1 MSPFFTIFHRLHH
14 HFPDENP
21 YRCIFHLRAHA
32 EGLTRGCRLGCATSG
47 ENGGIF
53 QWRLRWCAKHLTIT
67 SFFKCEAMVFQCLTW
82 FDHEK
87 SEESRNWPWFTSG
100 EKKQWFD
107 HQIRVKQMWFI
118 HVANSLRKS
127 TCNWQSMHLSIYR
140 SIYLP
145 IYLVISYR
153 TSYLSLYLSSV
164 SSISS
169 IYLSIYRSIDLSI
182 YPSTV
187 SIPAYSW
194 HFCWTWKW
202 SRRWRN
208 TLLLKFLF

>member
-67 SFFKCEAMVFQCLTW
+67 SFFKCE
-82 FDHEK
+82 
-87 SEESRNWPWFTSG
+87 ESRNWPWFTSG
-100 EKKQWFD
+100 EKNSGLTIKFGWN
-107 HQIRVKQMWFI
+107 KCGLSMWRI
-118 HVANSLRKS
+118 HCENLHATGNL
-127 TCNWQSMHLSIYR
+127 CIYLSIDL
-140 SIYLP
+140 STYLS

-153 TSYLSLYLSSV
+153 TSYLSLYL
-164 SSISS
+164 
-169 IYLSIYRSIDLSI
+169 
-182 YPSTV
+182 
-187 SIPAYSW
+187 
-194 HFCWTWKW
+194 
-202 SRRWRN
+202 
-208 TLLLKFLF
+208 

>member
-1 MSPFFTIFHRLHH
+1 MWSHGFSMF
-14 HFPDENP
+14 D
-21 YRCIFHLRAHA
+21 
-32 EGLTRGCRLGCATSG
+32 
-47 ENGGIF
+47 
-53 QWRLRWCAKHLTIT
+53 
-67 SFFKCEAMVFQCLTW
+67 MV
-82 FDHEK
+82 
-87 SEESRNWPWFTSG
+87 WPWEIWGIT
-100 EKKQWFD
+100 ELTVIHIWWKKQWFD

-182 YPSTV
+182 YL
-187 SIPAYSW
+187 SIYSIYSCI
-194 HFCWTWKW
+194 FLAF
-202 SRRWRN
+202 
-208 TLLLKFLF
+208 LLNLEVKPQVEEHSPFKVLVLNPGQ

>member
-1 MSPFFTIFHRLHH
+1 MAKFSCLNPHVSPFFTIFHRLHH

-100 EKKQWFD
+100 EKNSGLTIKFGWN
-107 HQIRVKQMWFI
+107 KCGLSMWRI
-118 HVANSLRKS
+118 HCENLHATGNL
-127 TCNWQSMHLSIYR
+127 CIYLSIDL
-140 SIYLP
+140 STYLS

-153 TSYLSLYLSSV
+153 TSYLSLYL
-164 SSISS
+164 
-169 IYLSIYRSIDLSI
+169 
-182 YPSTV
+182 
-187 SIPAYSW
+187 
-194 HFCWTWKW
+194 
-202 SRRWRN
+202 
-208 TLLLKFLF
+208 